1 MTAIIRVNDQY
12 QKQFEMFIQ
21 SLPQGAVTLSPVKKS
36 LGDELEKRVESYRD
50 GSMKT
55 IPFNEGLNSFRE
67 KIVNKYDIKEV

>member
-12 QKQFEMFIQ
+12 QKEFETFIQ
-21 SLPQGAVTLSPVKKS
+21 SLPKGAVTLSPVKKS

-50 GSMKT
+50 GSMNT
-55 IPFNEGLNSFRE
+55 MPFNEGLNSFRE